1 MVTPPHEVSQGSP
14 IGWSPPGTTGLRCG
28 ARVWSSHQ
36 APCGTAA
43 CWLQRRRDNRSVW
56 RRCMNSRVP
65 HSAEFSGVHF

>member
-14 IGWSPPGTTGLRCG
+14 IGWRPPPPGTTGLKCG

-43 CWLQRRRDNRSVW
+43 CWLQRRR
-56 RRCMNSRVP
+56 
-65 HSAEFSGVHF
+65 